1 MTGRAIRVAAVSKAF
16 RIPTVRRDTVRE
28 HALDLFRRRP
38 YESLAVLNNVSFS
51 VERGQS
57 VALMGRNGSGKSTLL
72 KVLAGIYEPDN
83 GSVTIEG
90 DLTPILELGVG
101 FNPELDAVD
110 NVFLLGTVMGLSLR
124 EVRREMD
131 EILQFAELERFAR
144 LKLQHFSSGMV
155 ARLAYSVAFRAVR
168 DILLLDEIFAV
179 GDAGFRARCEQRY
192 RELAEAGHTVLLVS
206 HDPNLVTELCNRAV
220 LIDGGRLIM
229 DGPAPEVAQAYLQM
243 MCGASR

>member
-1 MTGRAIRVAAVSKAF
+1 MTGRAIEVAGVSKTF

-28 HALDLFRRRP
+28 HALDLFRRHP

-51 VERGQS
+51 VQRGES

-124 EVRREMD
+124 EVHREMD

-155 ARLAYSVAFRAVR
+155 ARLAYSVAFKAVR

-243 MCGASR
+243 MCGAPR

>member
-1 MTGRAIRVAAVSKAF
+1 MTGRAIEVAGVSKTF

-28 HALDLFRRRP
+28 HALDLFRRHP

-51 VERGQS
+51 VQRGES

-124 EVRREMD
+124 EVHREMD

-155 ARLAYSVAFRAVR
+155 ARLAYSVAFKAVR

-179 GDAGFRARCEQRY
+179 GDAGFRARCEERY
-192 RELAEAGHTVLLVS
+192 RELAAAGHTVLLVS
-206 HDPNLVTELCNRAV
+206 HDPNVVTELCDRAL
-220 LIDGGRLIM
+220 LIDGGGLVM
-229 DGPAPEVAQAYLQM
+229 DGPAPDVAQAYLQSM
-243 MCGASR
+243 HAVPR